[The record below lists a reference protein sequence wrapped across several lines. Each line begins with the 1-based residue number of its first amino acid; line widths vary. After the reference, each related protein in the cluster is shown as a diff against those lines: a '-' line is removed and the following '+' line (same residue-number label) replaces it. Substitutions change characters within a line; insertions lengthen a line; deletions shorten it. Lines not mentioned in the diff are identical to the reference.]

1 MAYRTLLM
9 LRTAIAVIQYREER
23 VPAWAVPE
31 LTGVELEYCT
41 PNEVTNRH
49 AQTDDSPQNHSMRV
63 PLQVAYLLR
72 QSICSQVERL
82 PSPLVVVQEM
92 KLLESVDSFL
102 NGYFG

>member
-1 MAYRTLLM
+1 M

-31 LTGVELEYCT
+31 LAGVELEYCT

-82 PSPLVVVQEM
+82 PSPLVVVQEL